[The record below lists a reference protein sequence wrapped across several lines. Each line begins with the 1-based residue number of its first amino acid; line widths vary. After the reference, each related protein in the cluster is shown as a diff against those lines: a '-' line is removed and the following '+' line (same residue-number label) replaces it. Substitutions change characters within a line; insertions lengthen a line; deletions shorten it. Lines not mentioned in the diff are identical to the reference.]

1 MPEPAL
7 MKHAVSTDNRTS
19 ALRVVLIAAAIAV
32 LASPTWLWPGELWVF
47 PPVSVVFT
55 LIVAAI
61 VAAWGR
67 PPPQRDV
74 VFGLAAIA
82 AGASAAALVGLAVYR
97 FVGTVLLNPADPA
110 RGDMLTVIELAGRR
124 FLKGGDPYGTYQVPW
139 QVNLPYGPPLWGP
152 YLLPQLL
159 EAISVS

>member
-1 MPEPAL
+1 FELRTSNFEVPELNWRRANRNGRPRSMPEPAL

-67 PPPQRDV
+67 PPPQR
-74 VFGLAAIA
+74 
-82 AGASAAALVGLAVYR
+82 
-97 FVGTVLLNPADPA
+97 
-110 RGDMLTVIELAGRR
+110 
-124 FLKGGDPYGTYQVPW
+124 
-139 QVNLPYGPPLWGP
+139 
-152 YLLPQLL
+152 
-159 EAISVS
+159 

>member
-19 ALRVVLIAAAIAV
+19 ALRVVLIAAAVAV
-32 LASPTWLWPGELWVF
+32 LATPTWLWPGELWVF

-67 PPPQRDV
+67 PPPQRVV
-74 VFGLAAIA
+74 VFRPAAIV
-82 AGASAAALVGLAVYR
+82 AGACAAALVGLAAYR
-97 FVGTVLLNPADPA
+97 FVGAVLLNPADPA
-110 RGDMLTVIELAGRR
+110 RGDMLTVIEMA
-124 FLKGGDPYGTYQVPW
+124 
-139 QVNLPYGPPLWGP
+139 
-152 YLLPQLL
+152 
-159 EAISVS
+159 